1 MLKQNLQKA
10 AIGLALAAFGA
21 APMLAATSTD
31 WDHNVNFRSYR
42 TFSFYKVQTSDPLY
56 VRRIEDEVTADL
68 TKAGME
74 RVESGG
80 DLAITAVGGVHNEQE
95 YNTFYDGLGGAG
107 WGWGG
112 WGGWGG
118 RWGGGGGMQQTRVE
132 QVPVGTLMLDM
143 YDSKTHQL
151 VWRGRSQSDLS
162 NKSEKNTKTLDKDID
177 HMLNGFPPKAKG

>member
-95 YNTFYDGLGGAG
+95 YNTFYDGLGG
-107 WGWGG
+107 
-112 WGGWGG
+112 
-118 RWGGGGGMQQTRVE
+118 GGGMQQTRVE